1 MSNTSASIAHKRIE
15 QKKHINKAVWC
26 AKDSCQKNTFLRR
39 KPNINHVSSLLFAM
53 LLAFYKPFGVLS
65 QFTSDGS
72 KNTPL
77 SAFGFPPNV
86 YPVGRLD
93 ADSEGFLLLSD
104 ESRIVKY
111 LLEPMYAHPRR
122 YWAQVEGIPTEQDLE
137 GLAKGLR
144 ISDYTTRPC
153 KAWFPTKLDIAQLPE
168 RVPPI
173 RHRERVPTAW
183 IALELTEG
191 KNRQVRHMTAAMGFP
206 TLRLVRVQIGGLFV
220 PVLESGAWLVLSAD
234 ERRLVLGKFA

>member
-1 MSNTSASIAHKRIE
+1 
-15 QKKHINKAVWC
+15 
-26 AKDSCQKNTFLRR
+26 
-39 KPNINHVSSLLFAM
+39 M

-72 KNTPL
+72 KNRIL
-77 SAFGFPPNV
+77 AEFGFPPNV

-104 ESRIVKY
+104 ETRIVKY
-111 LLEPMYAHPRR
+111 LLEPKYAHPRR
-122 YWAQVEGIPTEQDLE
+122 YWAQVEGIPTKQDLE
-137 GLAKGLR
+137 RLAKGGIR
-144 ISDYTTRPC
+144 ISDYATRPC
-153 KAWFPTKLDIAQLPE
+153 SAWFPAEHDIMRLPE

-173 RHRERVPTAW
+173 RYRERIPTTW
-183 IALELTEG
+183 MALELTEG
-191 KNRQVRHMTAAMGFP
+191 KNRQVRRMTAAVGLP

-220 PVLESGAWLVLSAD
+220 PVLESGAWRELAAD

>member
-1 MSNTSASIAHKRIE
+1 
-15 QKKHINKAVWC
+15 
-26 AKDSCQKNTFLRR
+26 
-39 KPNINHVSSLLFAM
+39 M

-72 KNTPL
+72 NNRTL
-77 SAFGFPPNV
+77 AEFGFPPNV

-104 ESRIVKY
+104 EARIVKY
-111 LLEPMYAHPRR
+111 LLEPKYAHPRQ
-122 YWAQVEGIPTEQDLE
+122 YWAQVEGIPTEHNLE
-137 GLAKGLR
+137 SFTKGGLR
-144 ISDYTTRPC
+144 ISGYVTRPC
-153 KAWFPTKLDIAQLPE
+153 RAWFTSEQDILRLPA

-173 RHRERVPTAW
+173 RHRERIPTAW

-191 KNRQVRHMTAAMGFP
+191 KNRQVRRMTAATGFP
-206 TLRLVRVQIGGLFV
+206 TLRLVRVQIGGLLL
-220 PVLESGAWLVLSAD
+220 PMLESGAWRELSAD